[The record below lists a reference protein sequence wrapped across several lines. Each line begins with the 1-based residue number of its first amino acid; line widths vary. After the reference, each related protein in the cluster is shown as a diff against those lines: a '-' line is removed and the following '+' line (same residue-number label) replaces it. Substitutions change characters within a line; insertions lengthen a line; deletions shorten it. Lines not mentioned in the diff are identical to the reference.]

1 MASHRADDRYRPR
14 PTDRRIVLISRDG
27 TRTITV
33 RPWIAALAA
42 AVAALVSVAYL
53 GATTYLIFRD
63 DLFDAVVE
71 RNAGLQQ
78 SYEDRIAALRA
89 EIDKIASRQILDQVA
104 FDDKVDR
111 LIAAQRALDDR
122 SSLISR
128 LIDRARE
135 HGVIIDSDDHAN
147 AADAPAATGYAD
159 EDAGAAIERR
169 FAALMD
175 VDSATRGGGPA
186 RSAADVL
193 DGSAL
198 DDDGRPDLQ
207 LMTEQLARIDAVQ
220 TEAVHAIAGAATA
233 KAERIADIVS
243 DLGIKLPKPE
253 TAGADGA
260 ILDAVG
266 GPYLPLTSS
275 EALASALADAEV
287 AFGALGSLRSAVT
300 RIPLSAPLRDASMS
314 SNFGSRTDP
323 FLGSAA
329 FHAGIDY
336 RSPSGRRVVATA
348 AGRVIA
354 AGRAGG
360 YGNMVE
366 IDHGKGLTT
375 RYAHLSRIDVSV
387 GDTVAAGDLVGRVGS
402 TGRSTGPHLHYE
414 TRVGG
419 TAVNPLRYLE
429 AGRRIAELLDAPHR

>member
-1 MASHRADDRYRPR
+1 
-14 PTDRRIVLISRDG
+14 
-27 TRTITV
+27 
-33 RPWIAALAA
+33 
-42 AVAALVSVAYL
+42 
-53 GATTYLIFRD
+53 
-63 DLFDAVVE
+63 
-71 RNAGLQQ
+71 
-78 SYEDRIAALRA
+78 
-89 EIDKIASRQILDQVA
+89 
-104 FDDKVDR
+104 
-111 LIAAQRALDDR
+111 
-122 SSLISR
+122 
-128 LIDRARE
+128 
-135 HGVIIDSDDHAN
+135 
-147 AADAPAATGYAD
+147 
-159 EDAGAAIERR
+159 
-169 FAALMD
+169 
-175 VDSATRGGGPA
+175 
-186 RSAADVL
+186 
-193 DGSAL
+193 
-198 DDDGRPDLQ
+198 
-207 LMTEQLARIDAVQ
+207 MTEQLARIDAVQ